1 MYRAFLPG
9 ATREGETLTLEVD
22 DGALPPGA
30 GAVHVRWQRG
40 ARGPAAEAGSVTFKT
55 ILGAKSAQYTLGR
68 SDVGCVI
75 RAIGAADSPVG
86 PGRGKVG
93 GSRGVP

>member
-1 MYRAFLPG
+1 MCLLFLAFLPG

-40 ARGPAAEAGSVTFKT
+40 ARGGGLHSSTAQPEPLLTQNTPAAPPNTA
-55 ILGAKSAQYTLGR
+55 
-68 SDVGCVI
+68 
-75 RAIGAADSPVG
+75 
-86 PGRGKVG
+86 
-93 GSRGVP
+93 